1 MGQNHMI
8 VIQMILAV
16 SGALPVYS
24 YLSCLSVSV
33 YGSRCISWCSNTI
46 VHMIVIQMIVNHI

>member
-24 YLSCLSVSV
+24 YLSRLS
-33 YGSRCISWCSNTI
+33 SWCSNTI
-46 VHMIVIQMIVNHI
+46 VRMIVIQMIVNHI